1 MDAVTRM
8 TITLEVFGS
17 LRQHLPGY
25 DPKRALEVEI
35 PAGTRLSGLFARLN
49 LPVSEDNM
57 VTVDGRLA
65 EEDETLAPGAAVL
78 VLPYVGGG

>member
-1 MDAVTRM
+1 M

-25 DPKRALEVEI
+25 DPERGLEVEV
-35 PAGTRLSGLFARLN
+35 PAGTTLSALFARMK
-49 LPVSEDNM
+49 LPVSENNM

-65 EEDETLAPGAAVL
+65 EEDETLPPGASVL

>member
-17 LRQHLPGY
+17 LRQHLSGY
-25 DPKRALEVEI
+25 APKRGLEVEI

-49 LPVSEDNM
+49 LPVSENNM

-65 EEDETLAPGAAVL
+65 EEDETLTPGASVL